1 MECYDRTTPE
11 GSGGKFLSRD
21 PTTSRIK
28 ELISDQAFLF
38 IFFPEVARKSR
49 GKVKKELLITGYEG
63 GNVIVAKC
71 IIIVLLGAGEGGG
84 GILINF
90 VLACDNCSISLNPE
104 IGLLAL
110 TGEKKGSL
118 SKAFLSD
125 ARK

>member
-1 MECYDRTTPE
+1 MTAPL

-38 IFFPEVARKSR
+38 IFFPEVARKSW

-84 GILINF
+84 GF
-90 VLACDNCSISLNPE
+90 
-104 IGLLAL
+104 
-110 TGEKKGSL
+110 
-118 SKAFLSD
+118 
-125 ARK
+125 